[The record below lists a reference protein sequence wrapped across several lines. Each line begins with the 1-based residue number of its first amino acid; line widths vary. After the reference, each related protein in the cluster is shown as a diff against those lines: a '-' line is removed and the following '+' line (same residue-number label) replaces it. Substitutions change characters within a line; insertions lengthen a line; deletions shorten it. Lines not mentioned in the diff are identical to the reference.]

1 MLIGFLLAIA
11 VGATLGLVGSGG
23 TILTVPILVYVMGV
37 EPMLATTYSLFAI
50 GITSLVG
57 SVKGFM
63 AKEVDV
69 EKVVTFGIPSLLMVF
84 LTRSYL
90 LPLVPEVIHIGEL
103 AIEQSLLLMVLFAMV
118 MLASSWSMIKES
130 EKLPAAGKPIP
141 LGAVVGQGLLVG
153 LITGVVG
160 AGGGFLIIPA
170 LVNFYRMPIKQAV
183 STSLVIITV
192 NSLFGVVGDAARFV
206 AFDWTLIL
214 GYTACAVLGIFI
226 GFGLSNKMNGQHLK
240 KMFGYL
246 ILLMGLYI
254 LLKELVL
261 S

>member
-57 SVKGFM
+57 SAKGFL

-69 EKVVTFGIPSLLMVF
+69 EKVISFGIPSLLMVF
-84 LTRSYL
+84 ITRSFL
-90 LPLVPEVIHIGEL
+90 LPLLPAVIQLGPLEV
-103 AIEQSLLLMVLFAMV
+103 EQSLLLMVLFALV
-118 MLASSWSMIKES
+118 MLASSWSMIRES
-130 EKLPAAGKPIP
+130 ERSQVLVQDVPLAAVI
-141 LGAVVGQGLLVG
+141 AQGVLVG

-192 NSLFGVVGDAARFV
+192 NSFFGVLGDVDRLPD
-206 AFDWTLIL
+206 FDWTLIL

-226 GFGLSNKMNGQHLK
+226 GFGLSNKINGQHLK

-246 ILLMGLYI
+246 ILFMGIYI